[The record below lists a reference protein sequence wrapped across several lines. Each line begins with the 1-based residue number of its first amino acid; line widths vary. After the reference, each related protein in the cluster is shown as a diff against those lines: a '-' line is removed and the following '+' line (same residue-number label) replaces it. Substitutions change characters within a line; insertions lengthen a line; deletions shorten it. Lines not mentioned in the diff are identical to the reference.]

1 MLSVAL
7 LTFILF
13 ASSVIFYYVLMPMAK
28 QSAEDLAA
36 LMVLA
41 TQTWVELPPDTR
53 TDFEEELQ
61 TSHGLTLTTP
71 GSSLPPMNGRRPY
84 LMLLERALSERLN
97 EPTAI
102 KVSEQD
108 GLWFWVDIAI
118 AERTLRIGFPRN
130 RISPRPP
137 FAALLLLIGGATIIL
152 ITTLLLVGR
161 TTRPLAQLVQATTR
175 FGKGE
180 NIEPLEERGPQELA
194 ILARS
199 FNRMMQ
205 HIHELLTNRT
215 TLLAGVSHD
224 LRTPIARMRLAI
236 EMLHPE
242 SDPSLIEGLRRDLM
256 EMDQLIK
263 RVLDTARGLDE
274 AHSETEIIDL
284 VDFIDGIIT
293 NFQNNTQPIE
303 WAPGPTCTLRVSV
316 TSLQRVLINLIDNA
330 LRYGG
335 QNGKINV
342 RLECDEKKAT
352 IRILDQGPGIPADQ
366 RQAVFQP
373 FHRLETSR
381 SKSTGGSGLGLAIV
395 QQLCDAHGWQIQ
407 LLPGEAGGT
416 EARLQITTA

>member
-1 MLSVAL
+1 L
-7 LTFILF
+7 
-13 ASSVIFYYVLMPMAK
+13 
-28 QSAEDLAA
+28 D
-36 LMVLA
+36 
-41 TQTWVELPPDTR
+41 
-53 TDFEEELQ
+53 
-61 TSHGLTLTTP
+61 
-71 GSSLPPMNGRRPY
+71 
-84 LMLLERALSERLN
+84 

-102 KVSEQD
+102 KINEQD
-108 GLWFWVDIAI
+108 GLWFWVDITI
-118 AERTLRIGFPRN
+118 AEHTLRIGFPQN
-130 RISPRPP
+130 RIGPRPP
-137 FAALLLLIGGATIIL
+137 FAALLLLIGGTAIIL
-152 ITTLLLVGR
+152 ITTLLLVRR

-180 NIEPLEERGPQELA
+180 NIEPLQERGPQEIASLT
-194 ILARS
+194 RS

-236 EMLHPE
+236 EMLQSEP
-242 SDPSLIEGLRRDLM
+242 DPLLVEGLRHDLM

-274 AHSETEIIDL
+274 VQSETEIIDL
-284 VDFIDGIIT
+284 VDFVDGIIADY
-293 NFQNNTQPIE
+293 QNNPQSIE
-303 WAPGPTCTLRVSV
+303 WVPGPTCTLRVSV

-335 QNGKINV
+335 ENGKVNV
-342 RLECDEKKAT
+342 SLKCDEKKAT

-381 SKSTGGSGLGLAIV
+381 SKATGGSGLGLAIV
-395 QQLCDAHGWQIQ
+395 QQLCDAHGWKIQ
-407 LLPGEAGGT
+407 LLPGETGGT
-416 EARLQITTA
+416 EARLQIMERGISGQ